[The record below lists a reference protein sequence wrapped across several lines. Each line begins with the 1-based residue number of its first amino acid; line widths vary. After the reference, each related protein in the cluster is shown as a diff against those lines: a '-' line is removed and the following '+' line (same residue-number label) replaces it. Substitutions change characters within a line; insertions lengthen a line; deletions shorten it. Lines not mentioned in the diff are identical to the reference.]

1 MQLEITPEIGLEE
14 SEIHLEFVR
23 AAGPGGQNVNK
34 VATAVQLRLD
44 VLASPSLPEPVKLRL
59 AELAGKRISSE
70 GVLTIV
76 AREHRTQ
83 ERNRQAAIERLIELL
98 RAACTPPKRRRATK
112 PSAASRRRRVEA
124 KRRRSAVKRERT
136 ARPHED

>member
-1 MQLEITPEIGLEE
+1 MRIEITSEVGLEE
-14 SEIHLEFVR
+14 SELELEFVR

-44 VLASPSLPEPVKLRL
+44 VLASPSLPEAVKHRL
-59 AELAGKRISSE
+59 VELAGKRISSE

-83 ERNRQAAIERLIELL
+83 ERNRQAAIDRLIELL
-98 RAACTPPKRRRATK
+98 KSACVKPKRRRATA
-112 PSAASRRRRVEA
+112 PSAAS
-124 KRRRSAVKRERT
+124 KRRRLEEKRHRGAIKRDRG
-136 ARPHED
+136 ARSED